1 MKTARERMDVIA
13 AYRELGS
20 FRAAAAVTGTTHK
33 TVRRIVEAHE
43 QGPAEPR
50 PRGHNYEVV
59 ADIVRARLVRTNG
72 RITAKRLLPEARAA
86 GYAGS
91 ARNFRRLVA
100 EEKGRFR
107 QGNHR
112 GRRPGVWAP
121 GEVLAIDWGSES
133 GLHVFCAVSAWS
145 RFRFVRFSDNERR
158 DTTLSFLAECFEIL
172 GGVPKVVLA
181 DRMGCLKA
189 GVVANL
195 VVPVPDY
202 VRFATHYGF
211 RPDFCEA
218 ADPES
223 KGLVEHLVGYA
234 KSDLM
239 VPSELTAGDLAGAND
254 EARQWCQEVNGT
266 THSEIFAIRA
276 ERLDKERE
284 LFGTLPSLRASL
296 VPLVTRKVDKL
307 SCIRFG
313 SARYSVP
320 VRHIGRN
327 VQVRV
332 EGSRVDILDLG
343 EIIASHELVA
353 PGEVSVA
360 DEHYGGPRPAP
371 RRAPRPRTEAEHAFL
386 SLGEIAT
393 AWLKGAAATG
403 STRLPAEL
411 EQLCRLEAA
420 FGREPFIGALERA
433 VHFGRFRAGD
443 VHAIL
448 EAGSGVPRPSRPG
461 GALVVPIGEV
471 RARSLAE
478 YSPEAFR

>member
-1 MKTARERMDVIA
+1 MDVIA

-33 TVRRIVEAHE
+33 TVKRIVEAAE
-43 QGPAEPR
+43 SGPPEPKA
-50 PRGHNYEVV
+50 RGHNYQ
-59 ADIVRARLVRTNG
+59 DIAEMVRARIARSNG
-72 RITAKRLLPEARAA
+72 RITAKRLLPEVVAA
-86 GYAGS
+86 GYSGS

-100 EEKGRFR
+100 EEKERFR

-121 GEVLAIDWGSES
+121 GEVLAIDWGVEA

-145 RFRFVRFSDNERR
+145 RFRFVRFADNERR
-158 DTTLSFLAECFEIL
+158 TTTLSFLAECFEVL

-234 KSDLM
+234 KSDL
-239 VPSELTAGDLAGAND
+239 VIPAELTAADLPAAN
-254 EARQWCQEVNGT
+254 EQAKGWCREVNAT
-266 THSEIFAIRA
+266 VHSEIVAVPA

-284 LFGTLPSLRASL
+284 LFGALPSLRASL
-296 VPLVTRKVDKL
+296 VPVVTRKVDKL

-320 VRHIGRN
+320 LRHVGRN

-332 EGSRVDILDLG
+332 EATRVDILDLG
-343 EIIASHELVA
+343 EIVATHCLVA
-353 PGEVSVA
+353 PGEVSIK

-371 RRAPRPRTEAEHAFL
+371 RRAPRPRTEAERAFL
-386 SLGEIAT
+386 SLGEVAT
-393 AWLKGAAATG
+393 AWLRGAAATA

-411 EQLCRLEAA
+411 SELGRLEAA
-420 FGREPFIGALERA
+420 FGREQLIAAIERA
-433 VHFGRFRAGD
+433 VHFGRFRAAD
-443 VHAIL
+443 VQAIL
-448 EAGSGVPRPSRPG
+448 EAGTGVQRPARKG
-461 GALVVPIGEV
+461 EALVVPIGEV

-478 YSPEAFR
+478 YAPEAFR